1 MYVRQP
7 GTEVLLAC
15 PLVFTKDIKV
25 KGEAVKQVTWRTHA
39 GGAWY
44 EALMT
49 PEVHKAALDQE
60 WDEKWR
66 QPAPKPTKGMGNFVN
81 VVESVMG
88 TDGHENKAPGQIFK
102 KAIDAQETITAPLK
116 RRMGIHTANLS
127 KKQKGK
133 LQAKLDENAILFENP
148 SSTASST
155 CTTS

>member
-1 MYVRQP
+1 MYMCQP

-66 QPAPKPTKGMGNFVN
+66 WLHSSRPKVWVT
-81 VVESVMG
+81 
-88 TDGHENKAPGQIFK
+88 
-102 KAIDAQETITAPLK
+102 
-116 RRMGIHTANLS
+116 
-127 KKQKGK
+127 
-133 LQAKLDENAILFENP
+133 
-148 SSTASST
+148 SST
-155 CTTS
+155 